1 MTGHAIIAKIQEI
14 QDYPTFNEWSRG
26 FCESITEQIERGRKL
41 SDKQMDVLTKIFN
54 ENTEEEVQKIERWA
68 DDYALKYAERT
79 AKLLA
84 NYYQTTP
91 YYRDVVRDILDGK
104 VPDRRSFLNMLNNQY
119 ARKVIEESQRPAK
132 HNIGDYIVGNANCES
147 KHLEAVDSARLSRH
161 VYRDFRM
168 RGGFIVGISSLIK
181 SAAKGAKRYKV
192 LPIGSTV
199 SFWVEER
206 HVKKAPKP
214 KIPKS

>member
-1 MTGHAIIAKIQEI
+1 
-14 QDYPTFNEWSRG
+14 
-26 FCESITEQIERGRKL
+26 
-41 SDKQMDVLTKIFN
+41 MDVLTKIFN

-68 DDYALKYAERT
+68 DDYELKYIDT
-79 AKLLA
+79 AGLLA

-91 YYRDVVRDILDGK
+91 YYRDVVDDIIGGK
-104 VPDRRSFLNMLNNQY
+104 VPNRRSFFNMLNNKY
-119 ARKVIEESQRPAK
+119 AHKVIEEAQRPAK
-132 HNIGDYIVGNANCES
+132 YSIGDYILGNAQCQS
-147 KHLEAVDSARLSRH
+147 KHLEAVDSGRLSRH
-161 VYRDFRM
+161 TYNDFRM
-168 RGGFIVGISSLIK
+168 RGGFIVGISSMIK
-181 SAAKGAKRYKV
+181 SAARGAKRYKV

>member
-1 MTGHAIIAKIQEI
+1 MTEHAIIKRIHEI

-41 SDKQMDVLTKIFN
+41 SEKQMDVLTKIFN

-68 DDYALKYAERT
+68 DDYELKYIDT
-79 AKLLA
+79 AGLLA

-91 YYRDVVRDILDGK
+91 YYRDVVDDIIGGK
-104 VPDRRSFLNMLNNQY
+104 VPNRRSFFNMLNNKY
-119 ARKVIEESQRPAK
+119 AHKVIEEAQRPAK
-132 HNIGDYIVGNANCES
+132 YSIGDYILGNAQCQS
-147 KHLEAVDSARLSRH
+147 KHLEAVDSGRLSRH
-161 VYRDFRM
+161 TYNDFRM
-168 RGGFIVGISSLIK
+168 RGGFIVGISSMIK
-181 SAAKGAKRYKV
+181 SAARGAKRYKV